1 MRASKTRDPKMRLY
15 QSHFHV
21 FLASMFYLQYELD
34 DISLHDQNTIA
45 KPIGQ
50 ILAGHSPTSFA
61 SDVAVVLKQLYNL
74 QDVINSLG
82 CIKSQP
88 DPRSDL
94 MAILTKG

>member
-1 MRASKTRDPKMRLY
+1 
-15 QSHFHV
+15 
-21 FLASMFYLQYELD
+21 MFYLQYELD
-34 DISLHDQNTIA
+34 DISRDDQNTIA

-50 ILAGHSPTSFA
+50 ILAGH
-61 SDVAVVLKQLYNL
+61 VAVLLKQMYNL